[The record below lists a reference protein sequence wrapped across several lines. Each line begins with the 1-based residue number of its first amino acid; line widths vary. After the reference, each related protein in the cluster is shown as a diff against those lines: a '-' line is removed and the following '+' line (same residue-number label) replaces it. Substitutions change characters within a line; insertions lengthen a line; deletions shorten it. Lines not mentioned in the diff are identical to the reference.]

1 MGVNEA
7 KRMLDLA
14 ARLALRAQGRVE
26 PNPLVGCVL
35 VKDGRVIGMGHHHV
49 FGGPHAERVALA
61 DCARRGENPAG
72 ATAYVTLEPCN
83 ASGKQPACVEA
94 LIEAKVLR
102 IVAARPDPNPLKAGG
117 AKRLRE
123 HGIEFQFNGSS
134 SLAIG
139 ISDPFVKRMRSAAEG
154 LVLPWVIAKWAQTID
169 GRSATRTGESKWIS
183 SPASRVRVHRLRGRV
198 DAILTGIGTVL
209 ADDPMLNVRTRGKPR
224 KTPIRVVADSDLDI
238 PIDCELVR
246 TAREIPTIVMCARE
260 LVAAG
265 ITAER
270 RAKLIAAGVRVV
282 GVRGPGMVGG
292 RGLDL
297 KELLHLLATEFR
309 CSTVMVEA
317 GAGLVGSLLEQDLI
331 DEAVVYI
338 APLLLGDE
346 MAKTVAAGRVAE
358 TLSNGKR
365 FKLWRLKRV
374 VEDVEITYRRRD

>member
-1 MGVNEA
+1 
-7 KRMLDLA
+7 MLDLA

-26 PNPLVGCVL
+26 PNPLVGCVI
-35 VKDGRVIGMGHHHV
+35 VKDGRVIGAGHHHV
-49 FGGPHAERVALA
+49 FGGLHAEREALA
-61 DCARRGENPAG
+61 DCRRRGEDPAG
-72 ATAYVTLEPCN
+72 ATVYVTLEPCN
-83 ASGKQPACVEA
+83 ARGKQPACVEA

-102 IVAARPDPNPLKAGG
+102 VIAARPDPNPLKAGG

-123 HGIEFQFNGSS
+123 HGIELEFDGSS
-134 SLAIG
+134 ALAIG
-139 ISDPFVKRMRSAAEG
+139 ISDPFLKRVRSAGEG
-154 LVLPWVIAKWAQTID
+154 VVLPWVVAKWAQTID

-209 ADDPMLNVRTRGKPR
+209 ADDPLLTVRSARRPR

-238 PIDCELVR
+238 PLDCELVR
-246 TAREIPTIVMCARE
+246 TAREIPTVVMCARE

-265 ITAER
+265 ITAPR
-270 RAKLIAAGVRVV
+270 RAKLMEAGVRVV

-297 KELLHLLATEFR
+297 KELLHILATEHS

-317 GAGLVGSLLEQDLI
+317 GAGLVGSLLDQDLI

-338 APLLLGDE
+338 APMLLGDE
-346 MAKTVAAGRVAE
+346 LAKTVAVGRVAD
-358 TLSNGKR
+358 TLSNGRR

-374 VEDVEITYRRRD
+374 GDDVEITYRRRD

>member
-1 MGVNEA
+1 MHQT

-26 PNPLVGCVL
+26 PNPLVGCVI
-35 VKDGRVIGMGHHHV
+35 VKDNRIIGMGHHHV
-49 FGGPHAERVALA
+49 FGGPHAEREALA
-61 DCARRGENPAG
+61 DCKRRGENPAG
-72 ATAYVTLEPCN
+72 ATVYVTLEPCN
-83 ASGKQPACVEA
+83 AHGKQPACVEA

-102 IVAARPDPNPLKAGG
+102 VVAARPDPNPLKAGG

-123 HGIEFQFNGSS
+123 HGIELDFDGSS
-134 SLAIG
+134 PLAIG
-139 ISDPFVKRMRSAAEG
+139 ISDPFLKRVRSAGEG

-209 ADDPMLNVRTRGKPR
+209 ADDPMLNVRSMRKPR
-224 KTPIRVVADSDLDI
+224 KTPLRVVADSDLDI
-238 PIDCELVR
+238 PLDCELVR
-246 TAREIPTIVMCARE
+246 TARQLPTIVMCARE
-260 LVAAG
+260 LVSAG
-265 ITAER
+265 ITADR
-270 RAKLIAAGVRVV
+270 RARLIEAGVRVV

-297 KELLHLLATEFR
+297 KELLSVLATEHS
-309 CSTVMVEA
+309 CSTVMIEA
-317 GAGLVGSLLEQDLI
+317 GAGLMGSLLDQDLI

-338 APLLLGDE
+338 APMLLGDE
-346 MAKTVAAGRVAE
+346 FAKSVAAGRVAD
-358 TLSNGKR
+358 TLSSGRR

-374 VEDVEITYRRRD
+374 GDDVEITYRKRD